1 MHNAGKGASG
11 VDKILIVLLIVVGVA
26 LRQKKKNAPVR
37 PGRAVPPKEAAHAP
51 EQKLQAQPA
60 KSTRPAKSSAPGPQ
74 KKASPAAARAPLGA
88 QSVGE
93 GESRECAH
101 GVTGGSIS
109 EEHRHEGE
117 ALRPRSRQFS
127 GSELQAAAPREA
139 AGTRLSAREM
149 QRAVVMAEI
158 LKRPCERERRFVGR

>member
-1 MHNAGKGASG
+1 M
-11 VDKILIVLLIVVGVA
+11 DKILIVLLIVVGVA
-26 LRQKKKNAPVR
+26 LSQKKKRTAR

-51 EQKLQAQPA
+51 EQKLQAQSAKPA
-60 KSTRPAKSSAPGPQ
+60 RPAKSSAPGPQ

-109 EEHRHEGE
+109 EDHRHEGE
-117 ALRPRSRQFS
+117 ALRPRPRQF
-127 GSELQAAAPREA
+127 AAPELRAAPCEA
-139 AGTRLSAREM
+139 ARTRLSAREM

>member
-1 MHNAGKGASG
+1 M
-11 VDKILIVLLIVVGVA
+11 DRILIVLLIVVGVA
-26 LRQKKKNAPVR
+26 LSQKKKRTAR
-37 PGRAVPPKEAAHAP
+37 PGRAVPPKEAAHEP

-60 KSTRPAKSSAPGPQ
+60 KPARPAKSSAPGPQ

-139 AGTRLSAREM
+139 ARTRLSAREM